1 MICQLTMYVLCNL
14 SRDKL
19 TRMLLH
25 LKKKRKKKKKYNNS
39 VTGLLFKAC
48 VVRYARKTS
57 DLLPAS

>member
-1 MICQLTMYVLCNL
+1 MYVLCNL